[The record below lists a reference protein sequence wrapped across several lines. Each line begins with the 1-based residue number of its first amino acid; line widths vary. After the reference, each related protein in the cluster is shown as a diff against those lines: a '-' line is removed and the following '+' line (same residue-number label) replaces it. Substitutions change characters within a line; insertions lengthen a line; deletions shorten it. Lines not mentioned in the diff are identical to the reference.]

1 MGGTLG
7 QQLGSER
14 VCSRM
19 VRCQDEKEGIL
30 DGRGSRRT
38 RRQRLCGPSCQAL
51 GWRKEGAASGCA
63 RHAACRGCRTLTPRC
78 TSHGPE
84 AGWPD
89 AAGGLPRFAAPEA
102 AAGGGL
108 GQGRSDRV
116 ILARGGAG
124 SRCGAHRSLG
134 RGASAGRGAW
144 PSALSADARAQSG
157 RAGWGLPCGRPAIS
171 LSPRV
176 LGDSGPS
183 LSASAKPFLEG
194 LSWKGREDPPR
205 DGGTRCS
212 FLWSQ
217 EGVAKTVSRQGRHWR
232 RGKVQTREPLCG
244 EAGASCGPGGA
255 ALALIFPEKWV
266 LASSGALFLCNGVV
280 LLSSVE

>member
-14 VCSRM
+14 VCSWM
-19 VRCQDEKEGIL
+19 VRCQDEAEGML

-38 RRQRLCGPSCQAL
+38 RRQMLCGQSRQAL

-78 TSHGPE
+78 APRGPE

-102 AAGGGL
+102 AAGGG
-108 GQGRSDRV
+108 GGRGRSYHV

-124 SRCGAHRSLG
+124 SPCGAHRRLG

-144 PSALSADARAQSG
+144 PWALSADAPAQSG
-157 RAGWGLPCGRPAIS
+157 GAGWGLPCGRPAIS

-183 LSASAKPFLEG
+183 LSASAKPCLG
-194 LSWKGREDPPR
+194 GPSGKGREDPPE
-205 DGGTRCS
+205 T
-212 FLWSQ
+212 
-217 EGVAKTVSRQGRHWR
+217 
-232 RGKVQTREPLCG
+232 
-244 EAGASCGPGGA
+244 AGPTAASCGRKKA
-255 ALALIFPEKWV
+255 
-266 LASSGALFLCNGVV
+266 
-280 LLSSVE
+280 